1 VILVRLDRAATKL
14 LALVS
19 ALGVMGAIT
28 VTTSSAAVAASSS
41 GPRSQAVVELSSG
54 SAVSVP
60 GVHVEAVLS
69 AINVE
74 IVDGSAAQ
82 LAALATTPG
91 VVGVEPNLA
100 AHLQSDSFGAGNSA
114 GDSNGDKGS
123 DHSAGNKDDNSTP
136 SAPTLPTPPS
146 GPDPAPSASTDATP
160 PLAST
165 DPTPPASTIAPATS
179 PAEGVLAPSTLG
191 GNAGSARA
199 GHGVTVAIIDT
210 GVSDTAALNR
220 SSGRLVDAVDTSGL
234 NTKGGHVKEH
244 GTFTD
249 GYGHGTFMA
258 SLIAG
263 GKVAGSGDSALGVAP
278 GATVDVVKV
287 ADAAGNTSL
296 GAVLAGLNWVAT
308 HSDQVDVANL
318 SLSVDAPLGRYGI
331 DPLNFAVSLTRSSGV
346 TVVVAAGNTPGVVG
360 DPGFGPDSLTVG
372 AADTTGATP
381 SVAPFSGYD
390 NVDGMTKPD
399 VVAAGVN
406 VLGAMPTDT
415 VLSQQFPNA
424 RQADGLFRGSGTS
437 QSTAIVSGL
446 AALYLQTH
454 HSAGPSEVK
463 SAIRSAASSIAGGHH
478 DGQGLVAIPTG
489 HGSND
494 NTGDRSLNVGQWLST
509 APLWG
514 DVFSAAIFDGRR
526 WGARRWDAGAFDTR
540 RWGGV
545 SWDARRWDAGAF
557 DSRRWDADA
566 FDSRRWD
573 GGAFDSRRWDSR
585 AWGSRGWGSRAWG
598 AASWGDA
605 S

>member
-1 VILVRLDRAATKL
+1 MILVRLDRAATKL

-28 VTTSSAAVAASSS
+28 VTTSGAAVAASSS

-54 SAVSVP
+54 WAVSVP

-69 AINVE
+69 AVNVE

-82 LAALATTPG
+82 LAALAAAPG
-91 VVGVEPNLA
+91 VVGVEPNLV
-100 AHLQSDSFGAGNSA
+100 AHLQSDSFGAGASA
-114 GDSNGDKGS
+114 
-123 DHSAGNKDDNSTP
+123 TP
-136 SAPTLPTPPS
+136 SAPTPSAPTHDAPTMPTPPS
-146 GPDPAPSASTDATP
+146 VPDPAPSASADATP
-160 PLAST
+160 PSASADATPPSASADANAPLST
-165 DPTPPASTIAPATS
+165 DAPATT

-191 GNAGSARA
+191 GNAGTARA
-199 GHGVTVAIIDT
+199 GRGVTVAIIDT

-220 SSGRLVDAVDTSGL
+220 ASGRLVDAVDTSGL
-234 NTKGGHVKEH
+234 NTRDGHVREH

-263 GKVAGSGDSALGVAP
+263 GKVPGSGDTGLGVAP

-287 ADAAGNTSL
+287 ADASGNTSL
-296 GAVLAGLNWVAT
+296 AAVLAGLNWVAT

-318 SLSVDAPLGRYGI
+318 SLSVDAPSARYGI
-331 DPLNFAVSLTRSSGV
+331 DPLNFAVSLTRVSGV

-372 AADTTGATP
+372 AADTTGTNAA
-381 SVAPFSGYD
+381 VASFSGYD

-406 VLGAMPTDT
+406 VLGAMPTNS
-415 VLSQQFPNA
+415 VISQQFPNA

-446 AALYLQTH
+446 AALYLQAH
-454 HSAGPSEVK
+454 HSARPNEVK
-463 SAIRSAASSIAGGHH
+463 AAIRNAAESIAGGHK
-478 DGQGLVAIPTG
+478 DGEGLVAIPTG
-489 HGSND
+489 RGSND

-514 DVFSAAIFDGRR
+514 DLFSAAIFDGRR

-557 DSRRWDADA
+557 DSRRWDAGS

-585 AWGSRGWGSRAWG
+585 AWGSRAWGS
-598 AASWGDA
+598 ASWGDA
-605 S
+605 R